1 MNPPLPLPAHPEPAT
16 RTSRENA
23 GAPIAL
29 TGATGYV
36 GGRLLDRLQALGHP
50 VRCLSRDPGRLAGRM
65 TDGTEAVGVDVL
77 DTDRMAEAMG
87 GVDIAYYL
95 VHSMGTSGS
104 FAETDRRGAA
114 SFAAAA
120 ARAGVRRIIYLG
132 GLGHE
137 QRLSDHLAS
146 RHEVGAILRAGPAET
161 IEFRASVI
169 IGSGSLSFEMVR
181 ALVDRLPVMVTPRWV
196 STPAQPI
203 AIEDVLAYLI
213 AALDLPAHGSRV
225 YEIGGADVVTYG
237 EVMREYAAKQGLRR
251 HMIPVP
257 LLTPRLSGLWLSL
270 VTPLYARV
278 GRKLIDGMQNQTVV
292 RDDAALRDFS
302 IRPRGVRDAIAAA
315 IRFEERDFAQT
326 RWSDAAASEPKS
338 FSDTPPR
345 LVDTRTVWV
354 PAAPEDAFA
363 PIRRIGGAT
372 GWYAVNRL
380 WHVRGLIDQ
389 LVGGVG
395 LRRGRRDPERM
406 APGDTLDFWRVERYE
421 PNRLLRLR
429 AEMRLPGRAWLEFEV
444 TPEREGTRIRQTAQF
459 DPAGLTG
466 RLYWYSLLP
475 IHAAIFQRMLRSI
488 AARTPANWRDD

>member
-1 MNPPLPLPAHPEPAT
+1 
-16 RTSRENA
+16 
-23 GAPIAL
+23 
-29 TGATGYV
+29 
-36 GGRLLDRLQALGHP
+36 
-50 VRCLSRDPGRLAGRM
+50 
-65 TDGTEAVGVDVL
+65 
-77 DTDRMAEAMG
+77 
-87 GVDIAYYL
+87 
-95 VHSMGTSGS
+95 VHSMGTAGS
-104 FAETDRRGAA
+104 FADTDRRGAA

-146 RHEVGAILRAGPAET
+146 RHEVGAILRAGAAET

-181 ALVDRLPVMVTPRWV
+181 ALVDRLPVMITPRWV
-196 STPAQPI
+196 STPSQPI

-213 AALDLPAHGSRV
+213 AALDLPARGSRV

-237 EVMREYAAKQGLRR
+237 ELMREYAAQRGLRR

-278 GRKLIDGMQNQTVV
+278 GRKLVDGMQNQTLV
-292 RDDAALRDFS
+292 RDDAALRDFP

-315 IRFEERDFAQT
+315 IRFEDRDFAQT
-326 RWSDAAASEPKS
+326 RWSDAAASRPKS
-338 FSDTPPR
+338 SGGTPPR
-345 LVDTRTVWV
+345 LIDTRTVWV
-354 PAAPEDAFA
+354 PASPEDAFA

-372 GWYAVNRL
+372 GWYAADGL

-389 LVGGVG
+389 LLGGVG
-395 LRRGRRDPERM
+395 LRRGRRDPERV
-406 APGDTLDFWRVERYE
+406 AAGDTLDFWRVERYE

-429 AEMRLPGRAWLEFEV
+429 AEMRLPGRAWLEFEA
-444 TPEREGTRIRQTAQF
+444 TPERDGTRIRQTAQF
-459 DPAGLTG
+459 DPAGLAG

-475 IHAAIFQRMLRSI
+475 IHAGIFRRMLQSI
-488 AARTPANWRDD
+488 AARIR

>member
-1 MNPPLPLPAHPEPAT
+1 
-16 RTSRENA
+16 
-23 GAPIAL
+23 
-29 TGATGYV
+29 
-36 GGRLLDRLQALGHP
+36 
-50 VRCLSRDPGRLAGRM
+50 
-65 TDGTEAVGVDVL
+65 
-77 DTDRMAEAMG
+77 
-87 GVDIAYYL
+87 
-95 VHSMGTSGS
+95 
-104 FAETDRRGAA
+104 
-114 SFAAAA
+114 
-120 ARAGVRRIIYLG
+120 
-132 GLGHE
+132 
-137 QRLSDHLAS
+137 
-146 RHEVGAILRAGPAET
+146 
-161 IEFRASVI
+161 
-169 IGSGSLSFEMVR
+169 
-181 ALVDRLPVMVTPRWV
+181 
-196 STPAQPI
+196 
-203 AIEDVLAYLI
+203 
-213 AALDLPAHGSRV
+213 
-225 YEIGGADVVTYG
+225 
-237 EVMREYAAKQGLRR
+237 
-251 HMIPVP
+251 MIPVP

-302 IRPRGVRDAIAAA
+302 IRPCGVRDAIAAA

>member
-1 MNPPLPLPAHPEPAT
+1 MNPPLPLPAQPELAT
-16 RTSRENA
+16 ESSGDLGA
-23 GAPIAL
+23 APIAL

-36 GGRLLDRLQALGHP
+36 GGRLLERLQQLGHP
-50 VRCLSRDPGRLAGRM
+50 VRCLSRDPERLAGRM
-65 TDGTEAVGVDVL
+65 TDGTEAVGADVL
-77 DTDRMAEAMG
+77 DTDRMAEAMAG
-87 GVDIAYYL
+87 IDVAYYL

-104 FAETDRRGAA
+104 FAEIDRRGAA

-120 ARAGVRRIIYLG
+120 ARVGVRRIIYLG

-137 QRLSDHLAS
+137 ERLSDHLAS
-146 RHEVGAILRAGPAET
+146 RHEVGAVLRAGAAET

-181 ALVDRLPVMVTPRWV
+181 ALVDRLPVMITPRWV
-196 STPAQPI
+196 STPSQPI

-213 AALDLPAHGSRV
+213 AALDLPARGSRM

-237 EVMREYAAKQGLRR
+237 ELMGEYAAQRGLRR

-278 GRKLIDGMQNQTVV
+278 GRKLVDGMQNQTVV

-302 IRPRGVRDAIAAA
+302 IRPRGVREAVAAA
-315 IRFEERDFAQT
+315 IRFENHDFART
-326 RWSDAAASEPKS
+326 RWSDAGATQPKPS
-338 FSDTPPR
+338 GDTAPQ

-354 PAAPEDAFA
+354 PASPQDAFA

-372 GWYAVNRL
+372 GWYAVDRL

-389 LVGGVG
+389 LLGGVG
-395 LRRGRRDPERM
+395 LRRGRRDPEQV

-429 AEMRLPGRAWLEFEV
+429 AEMRLPGRAWLEFEA
-444 TPEREGTRIRQTAQF
+444 TPERDGTRIRQTAQF
-459 DPAGLTG
+459 DPAGLAG
-466 RLYWYSLLP
+466 RLYWYALLP
-475 IHAAIFQRMLRSI
+475 IHAGIFQRMLQSI
-488 AARTPANWRDD
+488 AARTR